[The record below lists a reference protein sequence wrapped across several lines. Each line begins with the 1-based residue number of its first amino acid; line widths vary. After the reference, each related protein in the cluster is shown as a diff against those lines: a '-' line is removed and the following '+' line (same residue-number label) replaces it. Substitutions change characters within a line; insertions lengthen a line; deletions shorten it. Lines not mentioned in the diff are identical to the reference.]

1 MFVEVI
7 HRIGVFNVDLSKFI
21 SESSQILPLS
31 NFPLDLTHVDRPGM
45 SEVMEL
51 EQEQIC
57 LII

>member
-31 NFPLDLTHVDRPGM
+31 NFPLDLTHVDRDL
-45 SEVMEL
+45 V
-51 EQEQIC
+51 
-57 LII
+57 